1 MKLTKYSF
9 TCPVCD
15 QDFYTYISQ
24 NQYKEIL
31 DNKPMYDIFANY
43 PDDYKKMLVTSIC
56 MHCLNTSRTICLPLS
71 DEKDDDKLYRNIEE
85 IEQNV

>member
-1 MKLTKYSF
+1 
-9 TCPVCD
+9 
-15 QDFYTYISQ
+15 
-24 NQYKEIL
+24 
-31 DNKPMYDIFANY
+31 MYDIFTNY

-56 MHCLNTSRTICLPLS
+56 MHCLNTSRTICLPLN